1 MRCVNQR
8 PAGINASAGRLRVA
22 PFPRFTHSLIH
33 PIYRVK
39 HWLVKS
45 EPEAYSWAT
54 FVQEDGTAWTGVR
67 NYQARN
73 NLNLMQP
80 GDLVLFYHSVSEKA
94 IVGLAE
100 VAALAHPDATAEAG
114 SPWVAVPLRP
124 VQPISRPVGL
134 AQLKADARLGELA
147 LIRQSRLSVLPVRP
161 EEFDAILEMG
171 AE

>member
-1 MRCVNQR
+1 M
-8 PAGINASAGRLRVA
+8 
-22 PFPRFTHSLIH
+22 
-33 PIYRVK
+33 K

-45 EPEAYSWAT
+45 EPEAYSWTT
-54 FVQEDGTAWTGVR
+54 FVQEDGTVWTGVR

-94 IVGLAE
+94 VVGVAE
-100 VAALAHPDATAEAG
+100 VAEVAHPDATAEAG
-114 SPWVAVPLRP
+114 SPWLAVPLRP
-124 VQPISRPVGL
+124 VQPLAQPVRL

-171 AE
+171 TK

>member
-1 MRCVNQR
+1 MPV
-8 PAGINASAGRLRVA
+8 PAVGLL
-22 PFPRFTHSLIH
+22 PRSLIL
-33 PIYRVK
+33 PLTALK

-45 EPEAYSWAT
+45 EPEKYSWTT

-80 GDLVLFYHSVSEKA
+80 GDLVLYYHSVSEKA
-94 IVGLAE
+94 VVGVAE

-124 VQPISRPVGL
+124 VQPLPQPVSL
-134 AQLKADARLGELA
+134 AQLKADVRLGELA

-161 EEFDAILEMG
+161 EEFDAILELG
-171 AE
+171 VK